1 MPLSSLSG
9 QNILLTSAKIHENAH
24 YLGLPG
30 EVEFHD
36 IKKIRAWILWRDE
49 MLNANTKRSPA
60 SAMRRSGFLVSEL
73 PLV

>member
-1 MPLSSLSG
+1 MPKFHQTVGSGARKMPFSSLSG

-36 IKKIRAWILWRDE
+36 IKKNPRLDFVE
-49 MLNANTKRSPA
+49 
-60 SAMRRSGFLVSEL
+60 G
-73 PLV
+73 